1 MMMSEE
7 LWPEMTPEQRIEWL
21 AERVQEL
28 EERVKPLECVIK
40 KIKMAPSSETTTTA
54 TPGQVEV
61 VITGDDVHVT
71 TVKKETSNA

>member
-1 MMMSEE
+1 MMMAEE
-7 LWPEMTPEQRIEWL
+7 MWPEMTPEQRIEWL

-40 KIKMAPSSETTTTA
+40 KIKVAPSSETTTE

-71 TVKKETSNA
+71 TVKKESK